1 MSRPILALGLA
12 LLPLLAAPR
21 FSATAAAAATT
32 ATTTADRTSGARS
45 LQELTYLG
53 NGLDSYGNCEGDCDR
68 DRDCKVGLLCFQ
80 R

>member
-21 FSATAAAAATT
+21 FSAAAAATT
-32 ATTTADRTSGARS
+32 AATTADRTSGARS
-45 LQELTYLG
+45 LQELTYMG
-53 NGLDSYGNCEGDCDR
+53 NGLGSYGNCEGDCDS
-68 DRDCKVGLLCFQ
+68 DRDCKDGLLCFQ